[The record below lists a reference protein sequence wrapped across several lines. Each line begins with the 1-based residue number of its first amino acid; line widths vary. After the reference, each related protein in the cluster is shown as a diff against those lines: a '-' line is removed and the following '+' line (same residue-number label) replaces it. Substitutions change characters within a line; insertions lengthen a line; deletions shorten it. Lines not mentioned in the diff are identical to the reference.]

1 MANRRFMG
9 PVGSPASQKKEWNR
23 PMDMKLGLALRS
35 MGEASRPDILLAA
48 ARAAEAAGLDD
59 LWIQDH
65 IAIPPDDSEGSD
77 GRYLDP
83 LTTLAWLAAGTEQI
97 GLGTGVLVL
106 PYRSALP
113 TAKSVATVQELSG
126 GRLLLGVGV
135 GWMQAEFDALGRPR
149 QRRGKDTDQ
158 TLDLL
163 RRCFSA
169 QGDVVEENGQP
180 FLFRPNPPAPPIYV
194 GGMGRH
200 ALERTVRFG
209 DGWMPMGTDPQKL
222 GPEIAKL
229 NALADE
235 AGRNRP
241 EVICLGGLPVGD
253 PPAAAAQVHALAD
266 LGVTRIIGGAR
277 YTSADEFRS
286 MADGLSAVRQVLG

>member
-1 MANRRFMG
+1 M
-9 PVGSPASQKKEWNR
+9 SI
-23 PMDMKLGLALRS
+23 KLGLALRS

-48 ARAAEAAGLDD
+48 ARAADQAGIDD

-65 IAIPPDDSEGSD
+65 IAIPPDDSEGSG

-83 LTTLAWLAAGTEQI
+83 LTTLAWLAAGTERI

-113 TAKSVATVQELSG
+113 TAKGVATVQELSG

-135 GWMQAEFDALGRPR
+135 GWMQAEFDALGLSRR
-149 QRRGKDTDQ
+149 QRGRETDR

-169 QGDVVEENGQP
+169 PDDVVEENGQP
-180 FLFRPNPPAPPIYV
+180 FLFRPHPDTPPIYV

-200 ALERTVRFG
+200 ALERTVRYG
-209 DGWMPMGTDPQKL
+209 DGWMPMGTDPEKL

-229 NALADE
+229 NTMAEA
-235 AGRNRP
+235 AGRTRP
-241 EVICLGGLPVGD
+241 EVVCLGGLPLGD
-253 PPAAAAQVHALAD
+253 PPAAAAQLHALAE
-266 LGVTRIIGGAR
+266 LGVTRLISGAR
-277 YTSADEFRS
+277 YTSADEFSRL
-286 MADGLSAVRQVLG
+286 ADDLSAIRGVVA